1 MNSKTTE
8 SKTVNRSVANTHV
21 QAKLNINRPGDRYEA
36 EADRAA
42 AAVVDHISGRS
53 KNNPTKPASVEVS
66 RLQKGTTD
74 PQRQCCEEEEMQTKL
89 QRQSQE
95 EEEMQMKVQ
104 RQAEE
109 EEEEMQMKIQRQA
122 EEEEEEEMQ
131 MKVQRQAEE
140 EEEEMQMKIQRQPVE
155 EEEEEMQMKLQRQ
168 AEEEEEEMQ
177 MKIQQQAEEEEEE
190 KIQMKVQRQAEEEE
204 EEMQMKIQRQS
215 GEEED
220 EEMQT
225 KLQRCGEDEMHAKEN
240 TSGNSDS
247 GASSQAESRI
257 NQRRGKGAALDDRVK
272 GEMESGFGADFSSV
286 RVHKDAEASQISDN
300 LNAQAFTTGND
311 IYFSEG
317 KYQPESSPGK
327 TLLAHELT
335 HVIQQGGAAGN
346 IARKNAAG
354 ERVDEEPVKGT
365 PDNKLQSMHISAK
378 EETEIQREVGD
389 APDAGSAD
397 AGPTGDAGAGD
408 AGATGDSGDAT
419 PADEGGEPPEP
430 AAPTLN
436 LTPGNTLTRGDNLK
450 ATIMFQPN
458 GAETYRVTSWRFS
471 TAEHGNVDRPS
482 ADAEFQ
488 NKWDGTMAVSGTLEM
503 TYRITPEGGTEGPEQ
518 TLSEEITV
526 EDRTGDEWEAEV
538 DEQNEAAY
546 SAAPSPPTSFPHLGH
561 HNANVVKPVPNEET
575 ISGGPNRNFRFVKEM
590 EAGEYPSSPLIHP
603 DLHDNTSDFFTFHQ
617 RAGLLFLE
625 SGNTR
630 TQVPRSEYS
639 NLAISG
645 NNFTFDVPDWDT
657 FYKGHDIVRVTAT
670 REDGSHPFVVPE
682 SAWELDS
689 NDRDSNVTITDENV
703 VRTGL
708 GIGPN
713 DGYRT
718 QMEFVKDL
726 SVTPLMQSSA
736 ILAGTQSHEYAHD
749 THSHR
754 ANFVKMV
761 RALDPEKKIENK
773 VSAPGHTENFNSL
786 LTNWRSEI
794 MEAVPTHDLVDEAAS
809 EEQEEFVAIGG
820 ETMAGI
826 NTNPDTGD
834 NLGAV
839 WNISSDSPMGN

>member
-1 MNSKTTE
+1 MNTKTTE
-8 SKTVNRSVANTHV
+8 SKPVNRAAANAPF

-42 AAVVDHISGRS
+42 ATVVDHIEVRS
-53 KNNPTKPASVEVS
+53 KNTMEQPGSVEVS
-66 RLQKGTTD
+66 GLQNGTPETR
-74 PQRQCCEEEEMQTKL
+74 QQCCEEEEMQTKL
-89 QRQSQE
+89 QRQPQ
-95 EEEMQMKVQ
+95 
-104 RQAEE
+104 
-109 EEEEMQMKIQRQA
+109 
-122 EEEEEEEMQ
+122 
-131 MKVQRQAEE
+131 
-140 EEEEMQMKIQRQPVE
+140 E

-168 AEEEEEEMQ
+168 AEEEEEMH
-177 MKIQQQAEEEEEE
+177 
-190 KIQMKVQRQAEEEE
+190 MKVQRQAEEEE
-204 EEMQMKIQRQS
+204 EEEMQMKV
-215 GEEED
+215 
-220 EEMQT
+220 
-225 KLQRCGEDEMHAKEN
+225 QRCGEEEEAFQSKEN
-240 TSGNSDS
+240 GSGTSDNGI
-247 GASSQAESRI
+247 SSQAESRI
-257 NQRRGKGAALDDRVK
+257 SQRRGQGTALNDHVK
-272 GEMESGFGADFSSV
+272 GEMESGFGADFSKV
-286 RVHKDAEASQISDN
+286 RIHTDAEAAKLSSG

-317 KYQPESSPGK
+317 KYQPESSSGK

-335 HVIQQGGAAGN
+335 HVIQQNGGTGN
-346 IARKNAAG
+346 VARKNAAG
-354 ERVDEEPVKGT
+354 ELVEEEPVKDTSSNT
-365 PDNKLQSMHISAK
+365 PQIRHITGNA
-378 EETEIQREVGD
+378 ETEIQREAGD
-389 APDAGSAD
+389 VPDTGPAD
-397 AGPTGDAGAGD
+397 AGPTGDAGTGDAGAAGD
-408 AGATGDSGDAT
+408 AGGAGDAET
-419 PADEGGEPPEP
+419 ADEGGEAP
-430 AAPTLN
+430 APADPTLN
-436 LTPGNTLTRGDNLK
+436 ISPGNTLTRGDNLK

-458 GAETYRVTSWRFS
+458 GAETYRVTGWRFT

-482 ADAEFQ
+482 SDAEFQ

-518 TLSEEITV
+518 TLSEVITV

-561 HNANVVKPVPNEET
+561 HNANVVKPVPDEET
-575 ISGGPNRNFRFVKEM
+575 ISGGPNRNFRFVKEL

-617 RAGLLFLE
+617 RAGLLFLV
-625 SGNTR
+625 SGNNR
-630 TQVPRSEYS
+630 AQVPRSEYS

-645 NNFTFDVPDWDT
+645 NNFTFDVPDWEA
-657 FYKGHDIVRVTAT
+657 FYKGHNIVRVTAK
-670 REDGSHPFVVPE
+670 REDGTHPFVVPE

-689 NDRDSNVTITDENV
+689 NSRDSNVTITNENV

-708 GIGPN
+708 GITRS
-713 DGYRT
+713 DGYRIE
-718 QMEFVKDL
+718 MEFVKDL

-786 LTNWRSEI
+786 LTTWRSEI